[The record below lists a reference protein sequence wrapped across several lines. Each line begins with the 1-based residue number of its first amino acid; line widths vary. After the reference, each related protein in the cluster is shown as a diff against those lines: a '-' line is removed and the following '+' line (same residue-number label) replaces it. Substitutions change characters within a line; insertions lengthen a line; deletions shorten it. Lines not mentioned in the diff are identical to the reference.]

1 MIVFETTPDA
11 LIGDLT
17 DLEQKYAPA
26 PLFLAGDRE
35 VLEAG
40 QRISVVGARR
50 VSDAGA
56 RRARALSR
64 ALVERG
70 FVVVSGLAEGVDTV
84 AHETAVAAG
93 GRTIA
98 VLGSP
103 LDDVHPKSNLALFDR
118 IVGHHLAVSQ
128 FASGSRV
135 HKGTFPQRNRTMA
148 LLSDATIIV
157 EAGETSGT
165 RHQGWEAI
173 RLGRPLFLLESV
185 VSSNAASWAL
195 QMLDYGA
202 QILTREVLDDALADL
217 PRVSAGH
224 AFAF

>member
-1 MIVFETTPDA
+1 MNVFETTPA
-11 LIGDLT
+11 ELIGDLT
-17 DLEQKYAPA
+17 NLEQKYAPTA
-26 PLFLAGDRE
+26 LFLAGDRDII
-35 VLEAG
+35 EAG

-56 RRARALSR
+56 RRARALSL
-64 ALVERG
+64 ALVDRG

-103 LDDVHPKSNLALFDR
+103 LDNVHPKSNLALFDR
-118 IVGHHLAVSQ
+118 IVHQHLAVSQ
-128 FASGSRV
+128 FESGSRV

-185 VSSNAASWAL
+185 VNSNAASWAV
-195 QMLDYGA
+195 QVLDYGA

-224 AFAF
+224 ALAF

>member
-1 MIVFETTPDA
+1 MNVFETTPA
-11 LIGDLT
+11 ELIGDLT
-17 DLEQKYAPA
+17 DLERKYAPA
-26 PLFLAGDRE
+26 ALFLTGDRD
-35 VLEAG
+35 VFEAG

-50 VSDAGA
+50 VSDAGV

-64 ALVERG
+64 ALIDRG

-84 AHETAVAAG
+84 AHETAIAAG
-93 GRTIA
+93 GHTIA

-103 LDDVHPKSNLALFDR
+103 LDDVHPKSNLKLFDR
-118 IVGHHLAVSQ
+118 IVDHHLAVSQ
-128 FASGSRV
+128 FESGARV

-185 VSSNAASWAL
+185 VNSNAASWAL